1 MGIFELLLI
10 GVGLSMDA
18 FAAAVCKGLSMRK
31 IHYGR
36 AAVIGGFFGGFQAAM
51 PLIGWFLGKQF
62 QSYITNF
69 DHWVAFLLLA
79 FIGIKMIV
87 EAVRSGP
94 DAPAVQEDR
103 LQIREL
109 VILALATSID
119 ALAVGITFA
128 FLQINIW
135 AAISIIG
142 ITTFI
147 LSFLGVMVGNRF
159 GARYKQKAEIAG
171 GVILVLIGL
180 KILLEHLGLLPF

>member
-79 FIGIKMIV
+79 FIGIKMVV
-87 EAVRSGP
+87 EAVRSGL

-159 GARYKQKAEIAG
+159 GVRYKQKAEIAG

-180 KILLEHLGLLPF
+180 KILLEHLELLPF

>member
-87 EAVRSGP
+87 EAVRSGL

-159 GARYKQKAEIAG
+159 GVRYKQKAEIAG